1 MASGLRCN
9 HIYELTENGVAEE
22 TLFYHF
28 RDLVRRPALLI
39 LNMPAVLL
47 VKKLLRQEPEVK
59 VLEALKSEMARCQ
72 QAARNHRFVSMSPPT
87 LHFQHK
93 NNVSYR

>member
-9 HIYELTENGVAEE
+9 HVYELTENGVAEE
-22 TLFYHF
+22 TLFVHF

-47 VKKLLRQEPEVK
+47 ARRLLRQEPEVK
-59 VLEALKSEMARCQ
+59 VLEALKSEMMRCQ
-72 QAARNHRFVSMSPPT
+72 LAVRNNRFV
-87 LHFQHK
+87 
-93 NNVSYR
+93 